1 MVILMRPKSE
11 VPRYTYDVLREY
23 PHDPTAFTQGL
34 VYEDGFIWESTGR
47 LGESSIR
54 KTDLETGELLQ
65 KADLPDDRF
74 GEGITL
80 WNDQFIMLTWKAGTA
95 YVYDREF
102 NKVGEQRYSGQ
113 GWGITHDGKEL
124 IMSDGTARLRFFDPE
139 TFEETRRVRVRE
151 GRRSISQLNELEF
164 VNGNIY
170 ANQWRTDF
178 IYEIDPATGGVT
190 AIIDLSGIWPTRQ
203 RPEDGLLNGI
213 AFNPKSK
220 KLMVT
225 GKLCPKI
232 FEIDLKLIEE

>member
-1 MVILMRPKSE
+1 
-11 VPRYTYDVLREY
+11 
-23 PHDPTAFTQGL
+23 
-34 VYEDGFIWESTGR
+34 
-47 LGESSIR
+47 
-54 KTDLETGELLQ
+54 
-65 KADLPDDRF
+65 
-74 GEGITL
+74 
-80 WNDQFIMLTWKAGTA
+80 
-95 YVYDREF
+95 
-102 NKVGEQRYSGQ
+102 
-113 GWGITHDGKEL
+113 
-124 IMSDGTARLRFFDPE
+124 MSDGTATLRFFDPE
-139 TFEETRRVRVRE
+139 TFEETRRLRVRD

-170 ANQWRTDF
+170 ANQWRTDL

-232 FEIDLKLIEE
+232 FEIDLQLIED